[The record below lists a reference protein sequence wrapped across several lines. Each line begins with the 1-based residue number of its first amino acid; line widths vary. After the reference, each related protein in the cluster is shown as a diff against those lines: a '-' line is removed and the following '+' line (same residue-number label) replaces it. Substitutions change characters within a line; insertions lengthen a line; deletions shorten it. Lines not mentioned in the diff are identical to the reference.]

1 MSKKTGAFTDRILM
15 PSLTSIFETL
25 INVKIIKIL
34 RSPTYTYIYVSLLP
48 ESHIAIIFNFRAEI
62 SYLTIVRLFAYSQVK
77 INIVGRTDKLK
88 L

>member
-15 PSLTSIFETL
+15 PSLTSIFKTL

-48 ESHIAIIFNFRAEI
+48 ESHIAIIFNFRPTREK
-62 SYLTIVRLFAYSQVK
+62 LRLVS
-77 INIVGRTDKLK
+77 G
-88 L
+88 

>member
-15 PSLTSIFETL
+15 PSRTSIFETL

-48 ESHIAIIFNFRAEI
+48 ESHIAIIFNFRPTREK
-62 SYLTIVRLFAYSQVK
+62 LRLVS
-77 INIVGRTDKLK
+77 G
-88 L
+88 

>member
-48 ESHIAIIFNFRAEI
+48 ESHIAIIFNFRPTREK
-62 SYLTIVRLFAYSQVK
+62 LRLV
-77 INIVGRTDKLK
+77 I
-88 L
+88 

>member
-48 ESHIAIIFNFRAEI
+48 ESHIAIIFNFRPTREK
-62 SYLTIVRLFAYSQVK
+62 LRLVYS
-77 INIVGRTDKLK
+77 G
-88 L
+88 

>member
-48 ESHIAIIFNFRAEI
+48 ESHIAIIFNFRPTRGK
-62 SYLTIVRLFAYSQVK
+62 LRLVS
-77 INIVGRTDKLK
+77 G
-88 L
+88 

>member
-48 ESHIAIIFNFRAEI
+48 ESHIAIIFNFRPTREK
-62 SYLTIVRLFAYSQVK
+62 LRLVS
-77 INIVGRTDKLK
+77 G
-88 L
+88 

>member
-34 RSPTYTYIYVSLLP
+34 RSPTYTYRYMYVSLLP
-48 ESHIAIIFNFRAEI
+48 ESHIAIIFNFRPTREK
-62 SYLTIVRLFAYSQVK
+62 LRLVS
-77 INIVGRTDKLK
+77 G
-88 L
+88 